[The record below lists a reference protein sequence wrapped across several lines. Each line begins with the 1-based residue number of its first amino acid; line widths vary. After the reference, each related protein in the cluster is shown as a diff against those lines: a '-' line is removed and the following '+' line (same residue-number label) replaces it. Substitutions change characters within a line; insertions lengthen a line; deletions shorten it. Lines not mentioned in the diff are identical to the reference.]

1 MSSSDW
7 IIIPTIGENKN
18 VPNHQHLRLLKLIPT
33 YCAKNTFIHCTPSL
47 RWLNLSKQSPSR
59 NLQTMSTKRIWVNIW
74 IDCTQKQRQICP
86 QDVFFFPVQ
95 TWQKFPDI
103 HSRVSLQ
110 FTQIILYHYYPLVIQ
125 HNYGKWSIYRWFVM
139 IYLLRL

>member
-86 QDVFFFPVQ
+86 QDVFFTCSNMAKIPRYPFPCI
-95 TWQKFPDI
+95 TAIYPDY
-103 HSRVSLQ
+103 SV
-110 FTQIILYHYYPLVIQ
+110 PLLPSG
-125 HNYGKWSIYRWFVM
+125 YST
-139 IYLLRL
+139 